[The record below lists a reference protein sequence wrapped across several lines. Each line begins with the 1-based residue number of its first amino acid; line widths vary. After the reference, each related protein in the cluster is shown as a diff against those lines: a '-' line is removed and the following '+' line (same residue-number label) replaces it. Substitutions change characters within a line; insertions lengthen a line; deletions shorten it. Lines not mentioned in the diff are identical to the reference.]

1 MEIFI
6 LIFAIVLIINVTCS
20 FSIIFIERKEP
31 STTWAWL
38 LVLLI
43 LPGIGFIFYL
53 LFGQNFSR
61 ERLFKE
67 KKKLDKEKRKEVLG
81 QIEKEYKDLDEN
93 SNFVDLIKMNY
104 NNSGSKLMLNNE
116 IDLYF
121 DGKDKFKQLIY
132 DLEHAEKYI
141 HIQYYIIRKDKLG
154 RKIISILEKKVK
166 EGVQVRFL
174 VDSMGGYTL
183 TKRFLKNFIN
193 NGGKFE
199 IFFPG
204 ILPHVN
210 TRINYR
216 NHRKIVIIDGKYGY
230 TGGFNVGDE
239 YISEDKKIG
248 YWRDTHIRIR
258 GDAVNPLNDRFLM
271 DWCYASGEEIEHFS
285 DFYLQEPYTLGDK
298 AIQIVTSGPDH
309 NEEYIKNALFKLI
322 NNTKEKIYIETPY
335 FVLDESMLESIKIS
349 AMSGVDVR
357 IVIPKK
363 PDHIFMKWIAYS
375 YLEELLEAGVKVY
388 AYNKGFIHAKTMVS
402 DGYVSTVGTANMDI
416 RSFSLN
422 FEVNAFIYNKEV
434 ADKLERQFMID
445 IEDSDQITL
454 NTFKKRSRR
463 EKVMESIMRLFAP
476 IL

>member
-43 LPGIGFIFYL
+43 LPGIGYIFYL
-53 LFGQNFSR
+53 LFWQNFSR

-93 SNFVDLIKMNY
+93 NNFVDLIKMNY

-248 YWRDTHIRIR
+248 YWRDTHIRIQ
-258 GDAVNPLNDRFLM
+258 GEAVNPLNDRFLM

-445 IEDSDQITL
+445 IEDSDQITF

-463 EKVMESIMRLFAP
+463 ERVMESIMRLFAP

>member
-1 MEIFI
+1 M
-6 LIFAIVLIINVTCS
+6 
-20 FSIIFIERKEP
+20 
-31 STTWAWL
+31 
-38 LVLLI
+38 
-43 LPGIGFIFYL
+43 
-53 LFGQNFSR
+53 
-61 ERLFKE
+61 
-67 KKKLDKEKRKEVLG
+67 
-81 QIEKEYKDLDEN
+81 
-93 SNFVDLIKMNY
+93 
-104 NNSGSKLMLNNE
+104 
-116 IDLYF
+116 
-121 DGKDKFKQLIY
+121 
-132 DLEHAEKYI
+132 
-141 HIQYYIIRKDKLG
+141 
-154 RKIISILEKKVK
+154 
-166 EGVQVRFL
+166 
-174 VDSMGGYTL
+174 
-183 TKRFLKNFIN
+183 
-193 NGGKFE
+193 
-199 IFFPG
+199 
-204 ILPHVN
+204 
-210 TRINYR
+210 
-216 NHRKIVIIDGKYGY
+216 
-230 TGGFNVGDE
+230 
-239 YISEDKKIG
+239 
-248 YWRDTHIRIR
+248 
-258 GDAVNPLNDRFLM
+258 
-271 DWCYASGEEIEHFS
+271 
-285 DFYLQEPYTLGDK
+285 GDK

-445 IEDSDQITL
+445 IEDSDQITF

-463 EKVMESIMRLFAP
+463 ERVMESIMRLFAP

>member
-93 SNFVDLIKMNY
+93 NNFIDLIKMNY

-116 IDLYF
+116 VDLYF

-248 YWRDTHIRIR
+248 YWRDTHIRIQ
-258 GDAVNPLNDRFLM
+258 GEAVNPLNDRFLM

-445 IEDSDQITL
+445 IEDSDQITF

-463 EKVMESIMRLFAP
+463 ERVMESIMRLFAP

>member
-93 SNFVDLIKMNY
+93 NNFVDLIKMNY

-116 IDLYF
+116 VDLYF

-248 YWRDTHIRIR
+248 YWRDTHIRIQ
-258 GDAVNPLNDRFLM
+258 GEAVNPLNDRFLM

-445 IEDSDQITL
+445 IEDSDQITF

-463 EKVMESIMRLFAP
+463 ERVMESIMRLFAP

>member
-93 SNFVDLIKMNY
+93 NNFVDLIKMNY

-285 DFYLQEPYTLGDK
+285 DFYLQEPHTLGDK

-463 EKVMESIMRLFAP
+463 ERVMESIMRLFAP

>member
-93 SNFVDLIKMNY
+93 NNFVDLIKMNY

-248 YWRDTHIRIR
+248 YWRDTHIRIQ
-258 GDAVNPLNDRFLM
+258 GEAVNPLNDRFLM

-416 RSFSLN
+416 
-422 FEVNAFIYNKEV
+422 
-434 ADKLERQFMID
+434 
-445 IEDSDQITL
+445 
-454 NTFKKRSRR
+454 
-463 EKVMESIMRLFAP
+463 
-476 IL
+476 

>member
-93 SNFVDLIKMNY
+93 NNFVDLIKMNY

-183 TKRFLKNFIN
+183 TKRFLTNFIN

-248 YWRDTHIRIR
+248 YWRDTHIRIQ
-258 GDAVNPLNDRFLM
+258 GEAVNPLNDRFLM

-445 IEDSDQITL
+445 IEDSDQITF

-463 EKVMESIMRLFAP
+463 ERVMESIMRLFAP

>member
-93 SNFVDLIKMNY
+93 NNFVDLIKMNY

-248 YWRDTHIRIR
+248 YWRDTHIRIQ
-258 GDAVNPLNDRFLM
+258 GEAVNPLNDRFLM
-271 DWCYASGEEIEHFS
+271 DWC
-285 DFYLQEPYTLGDK
+285 
-298 AIQIVTSGPDH
+298 
-309 NEEYIKNALFKLI
+309 
-322 NNTKEKIYIETPY
+322 
-335 FVLDESMLESIKIS
+335 
-349 AMSGVDVR
+349 
-357 IVIPKK
+357 
-363 PDHIFMKWIAYS
+363 
-375 YLEELLEAGVKVY
+375 
-388 AYNKGFIHAKTMVS
+388 
-402 DGYVSTVGTANMDI
+402 
-416 RSFSLN
+416 
-422 FEVNAFIYNKEV
+422 
-434 ADKLERQFMID
+434 
-445 IEDSDQITL
+445 
-454 NTFKKRSRR
+454 
-463 EKVMESIMRLFAP
+463 
-476 IL
+476 

>member
-93 SNFVDLIKMNY
+93 NNFVDLIKMNY

-248 YWRDTHIRIR
+248 YWRDTHIRIQ
-258 GDAVNPLNDRFLM
+258 GEAVNPLNDRFLM

-322 NNTKEKIYIETPY
+322 YNTKEKIYIETPY

-445 IEDSDQITL
+445 IEDSDQITF

-463 EKVMESIMRLFAP
+463 ERVMESIMRLFAP

>member
-93 SNFVDLIKMNY
+93 NNFVDLIKMNY

-248 YWRDTHIRIR
+248 YWRDTHIRIQ
-258 GDAVNPLNDRFLM
+258 GEAVNPLNDRFLM

-445 IEDSDQITL
+445 IEDSEQITF

-463 EKVMESIMRLFAP
+463 ERVMESIMRLFAP

>member
-93 SNFVDLIKMNY
+93 NNFVDLIKMNY

-248 YWRDTHIRIR
+248 YWRDTHIRIQ
-258 GDAVNPLNDRFLM
+258 GEAVNPLNDRFLM

-434 ADKLERQFMID
+434 ADKLEKQFMID

-463 EKVMESIMRLFAP
+463 ERVMESIMRLFAP

>member
-93 SNFVDLIKMNY
+93 NNFVDLIKMNY

-248 YWRDTHIRIR
+248 YWRDTHIRIQ
-258 GDAVNPLNDRFLM
+258 GEAVNPLNDRFLM

-463 EKVMESIMRLFAP
+463 ERVMESIMRLFAP

>member
-93 SNFVDLIKMNY
+93 NNFVDLIKMNY

-463 EKVMESIMRLFAP
+463 ERVMESIMRLFAP

>member
-93 SNFVDLIKMNY
+93 NNFVDLIKMNY

-248 YWRDTHIRIR
+248 YWRDTHIRIQ
-258 GDAVNPLNDRFLM
+258 GEAVNPLNDRFLM

-434 ADKLERQFMID
+434 ADKLEKQFMID
-445 IEDSDQITL
+445 IEDSDQITF

-463 EKVMESIMRLFAP
+463 ERVMESIMRLFAP

>member
-93 SNFVDLIKMNY
+93 NNFIDLIKMNY

-116 IDLYF
+116 VDLYF

-248 YWRDTHIRIR
+248 YWRDTHIRIQ
-258 GDAVNPLNDRFLM
+258 GEAVNPLNDRFLM

-463 EKVMESIMRLFAP
+463 ERVMESIMRLFAP

>member
-93 SNFVDLIKMNY
+93 NNFVDLIKMNY

-434 ADKLERQFMID
+434 ADKLEKQFMID

-463 EKVMESIMRLFAP
+463 ERVMESIMRLFAP

>member
-93 SNFVDLIKMNY
+93 NNFVDLIKMNY

-248 YWRDTHIRIR
+248 YWRDTHIRIQ
-258 GDAVNPLNDRFLM
+258 GEAVNPLNDRFLM

-285 DFYLQEPYTLGDK
+285 DFYLQEPYTLGHK

-445 IEDSDQITL
+445 IEDSDQITF

-463 EKVMESIMRLFAP
+463 ERVMESIMRLFAP

>member
-93 SNFVDLIKMNY
+93 NNFVDLIKMNY

-174 VDSMGGYTL
+174 VDSMGAYTL

-463 EKVMESIMRLFAP
+463 ERVMESIMRLFAP

>member
-93 SNFVDLIKMNY
+93 NNFIDLIKMNY

-248 YWRDTHIRIR
+248 YWRDTHIRIQ
-258 GDAVNPLNDRFLM
+258 GEAVNPLNDRFLM

-463 EKVMESIMRLFAP
+463 ERVMESIMRLFAP

>member
-93 SNFVDLIKMNY
+93 NNFVDLIKMNY

-116 IDLYF
+116 VDLYF

-463 EKVMESIMRLFAP
+463 ERVMESIMRLFAP